1 MRRGCHRRR
10 SHDLLSGSW
19 SVLVYAPATDVHLRG
34 ISMDQIRV
42 PSVDATDSPLQAA
55 LSDAPCVTLLPT
67 FPLEEYNFRQ

>member
-1 MRRGCHRRR
+1 
-10 SHDLLSGSW
+10 
-19 SVLVYAPATDVHLRG
+19 
-34 ISMDQIRV
+34 MDQIRV